1 MERRVPPLSRP
12 DGSTEP
18 GESNDRTIGLI
29 LCGGQS
35 SRMGREKGLV
45 PLPKSSESESDVTF
59 VDNAIALLRP
69 FVSQVYLSLR
79 EEQASLYESRV
90 EGCKQVRFIFD
101 EPVASGPVRG
111 LLSAHRAMPEAS
123 ILLLAVDMIRL
134 QGRHIQA
141 LLEREEPENEKRSA
155 CYRHASGHFEPLI
168 AYYRSDDL
176 HRIAKW
182 SAASP
187 QAGLSYWLQ
196 KLQIRALPITDAEA
210 PFFISQNSEQET
222 TRIDR

>member
-1 MERRVPPLSRP
+1 MPPLSRP
-12 DGSTEP
+12 DGSSKP
-18 GESNDRTIGLI
+18 GESNDRPIGLI

-45 PLPKSSESESDVTF
+45 PLPKSSESESDGTF
-59 VDNAIALLRP
+59 VDNAVALLRP
-69 FVSQVYLSLR
+69 FVSEVYLSVR
-79 EEQASLYESRV
+79 VEQSSLYESLGK
-90 EGCKQVRFIFD
+90 GCKQVRFIFD
-101 EPVASGPVRG
+101 EPVASGPLRG

-141 LLEREEPENEKRSA
+141 LLESEEPENEKRSA
-155 CYRHASGHFEPLI
+155 CYRHASGHYEPLI

-196 KLQIRALPITDAEA
+196 KLRIAALPISDAEA
-210 PFFISQNSEQET
+210 PFFASQNSELKIN
-222 TRIDR
+222 RIDR

>member
-1 MERRVPPLSRP
+1 MPPLSRP

-18 GESNDRTIGLI
+18 GESNDRPIGLI

-45 PLPKSSESESDVTF
+45 PLPKSSESKSDGTY

-69 FVSQVYLSLR
+69 FVSDVYLSLR
-79 EEQASLYESRV
+79 EEQASLYESL
-90 EGCKQVRFIFD
+90 GKGSKNVRFIFD
-101 EPVASGPVRG
+101 EPVASGPLRG

-134 QGRHIQA
+134 QDRHIQA
-141 LLEREEPENEKRSA
+141 LIEVEEPESERRSA
-155 CYRHASGHFEPLI
+155 CYRHASGHYEPLI
-168 AYYRSDDL
+168 TYYRSDDL

-182 SAASP
+182 STASP

-210 PFFISQNSEQET
+210 PFFISQNSELDI
-222 TRIDR
+222 TRSDR

>member
-1 MERRVPPLSRP
+1 MPPLSRP

-18 GESNDRTIGLI
+18 DESNDRPIGLI

-45 PLPKSSESESDVTF
+45 PLPKSSESKSDGTY

-69 FVSQVYLSLR
+69 FVSDVYLSLR
-79 EEQASLYESRV
+79 EEQASLYESL
-90 EGCKQVRFIFD
+90 GKGSKNVRFIFD
-101 EPVASGPVRG
+101 EPVASGPLRG
-111 LLSAHRAMPEAS
+111 LLSAHRAMTEAS

-141 LLEREEPENEKRSA
+141 LIEVEEPESERRSA
-155 CYRHASGHFEPLI
+155 CYRHASGHYEPLI
-168 AYYRSDDL
+168 GYYRSEDL
-176 HRIAKW
+176 NRIAEW
-182 SAASP
+182 STASP

-210 PFFISQNSEQET
+210 PFFISQNSELDI
-222 TRIDR
+222 TRSDR